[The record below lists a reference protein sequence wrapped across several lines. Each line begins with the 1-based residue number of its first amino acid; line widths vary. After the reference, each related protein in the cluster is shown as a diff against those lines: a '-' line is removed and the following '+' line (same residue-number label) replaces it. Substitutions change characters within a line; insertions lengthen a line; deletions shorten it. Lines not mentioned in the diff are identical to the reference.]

1 MLLQT
6 SDVKIKKI
14 SDKDGIGVFEFSPLP
29 AGFGR
34 TLGSSLRRVL
44 LTSLTGSAVT
54 EIRIPKVT
62 HQFST
67 ISGVKEDVVEISL
80 NLKLLKTKMHSDTPI
95 VGKIKKTGKGPVTAK
110 DIEISSEVEIINKD
124 LHIAQLSDKNSK
136 FEVDITI
143 ENGVGYSPVEK
154 RKSSK
159 VGVILLD
166 ALFSPVVH
174 VSYEVVSTRKGE
186 ETGLD
191 KLVITVKTDGS
202 VNAEDAVIEAATLL
216 RNFFSRFAKGPDP
229 EEIEVEPSAEASVI
243 LDENAQDEV
252 LIEDL
257 SLPTRTVNALQK
269 ADIKT
274 LGELAKLTPE
284 DLSDIKNLGDKSVT
298 EIKKLLASEGVGTE

>member
-44 LTSLTGSAVT
+44 LTSLVGSAAT
-54 EIRIPKVT
+54 EVRIPKVT

-67 ISGVKEDVVEISL
+67 ISGVKEDVVEITL
-80 NLKLLKTKMHSDTPI
+80 NLKLLKTKMHSTTPV
-95 VGKIKKTGKGPVTAK
+95 VGKIEKTGKGPVTAG
-110 DIEISSEVEIINKD
+110 DIKISSDVEIINKD
-124 LHIAQLSDKNSK
+124 LHIAELADKNSK
-136 FEVDITI
+136 FEADITI

-166 ALFSPVVH
+166 AIFSPVVH
-174 VSYEVVSTRKGE
+174 VSYIVEPTRKGE

-191 KLVITVKTDGS
+191 KLVITVETDGS
-202 VNAEDAVIEAATLL
+202 ITAEDAVTEAATLL
-216 RNFFSRFAKGPDP
+216 RNFFSRFARGVDP
-229 EEIEVEPSAEASVI
+229 EEIEDDQLVEASPPM
-243 LDENAQDEV
+243 ENITQNEV

-257 SLPTRTVNALQK
+257 SLPTRTINALQK
-269 ADIKT
+269 AEIKT

-284 DLSDIKNLGDKSVT
+284 DLSDIKNLGDKSIV
-298 EIKKLLASEGVGTE
+298 EIKKLLASEGVEAE